1 MSAIEQVPPN
11 ENELEL
17 DEENDKIEKMENI
30 ENNPNPVTIGNENQ
44 KIEKSIMMHNR
55 TQTRQQTR
63 IQEELNNIDE
73 ESEPES
79 E

>member
-1 MSAIEQVPPN
+1 
-11 ENELEL
+11 
-17 DEENDKIEKMENI
+17 MENI
-30 ENNPNPVTIGNENQ
+30 ENNPNPVTIGSENQ

-63 IQEELNNIDE
+63 IQEELNNIDK